1 MTEAARIADGTVVGI
16 HYTLT
21 LANGEEVDSSIGGE
35 PLLYLH
41 GQGNI
46 VPGLESQLA
55 TRVVGDKL
63 MATVP
68 AKDGYGERQ
77 PDGLKT
83 VPRTAFPKG
92 TPLEPGMS
100 FGVQNDDG
108 QVVPVWIHK
117 VDKAEVELDFNHPL
131 SGEVL
136 HFQVEVVSIRAA
148 TKDEVKHGHPHG
160 PGGHHH

>member
-1 MTEAARIADGTVVGI
+1 MASNEQITDGKVVAI

-21 LANGEEVDSSIGGE
+21 LANGEQVDSSVGGE

-46 VPGLESQLA
+46 VPGLERQLT
-55 TRVVGDKL
+55 TRAVGDKL
-63 MATVP
+63 MATVA

-77 PDGLKT
+77 ADGQKR
-83 VPRTAFPKG
+83 VPRSAFPKG
-92 TPLEPGMS
+92 APLKQGMS

-108 QVVPVWIHK
+108 EVVPVWIDSVEK
-117 VDKAEVELDFNHPL
+117 DEVVLDFNHPL
-131 SGEVL
+131 AGEVL

-148 TKDEVKHGHPHG
+148 TKEEMSHGHPHG